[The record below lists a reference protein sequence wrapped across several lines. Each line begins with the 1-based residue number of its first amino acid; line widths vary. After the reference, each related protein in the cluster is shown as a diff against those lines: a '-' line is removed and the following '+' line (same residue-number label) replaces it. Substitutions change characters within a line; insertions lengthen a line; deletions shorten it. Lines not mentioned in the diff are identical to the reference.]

1 MVKVGTS
8 KIKKVYIH
16 SSISDCQNLLGRRLV
31 VRVGTSEGSTI
42 NHMAAVHPGH

>member
-8 KIKKVYIH
+8 KKIIRF
-16 SSISDCQNLLGRRLV
+16 SSTSDCQDLLKTTGGESLNIK
-31 VRVGTSEGSTI
+31 GSTI